1 MSLERAHFFGFLTEN
16 VLELLGNMYVVVY
29 VQGTFFSSESNLKT
43 TVVCKGK
50 KLQEKSKPCVDI

>member
-1 MSLERAHFFGFLTEN
+1 MIPKELLHQNLN
-16 VLELLGNMYVVVY
+16 LELLGNMYVVVY